1 MHDPLTGSAVDID
14 NSGLSRDGMVIIDD
28 MRINLNQ
35 SNYAIQL
42 QDVNAEIHG
51 LDLSGDNG
59 GVFWSAGDSITSYLS
74 TSIISGNGGSCFD
87 IVDHSEL
94 LVNNLGL
101 ACATGSKPTVE
112 SSIVY
117 FTEYGIITG
126 TGHENT
132 FHLE

>member
-1 MHDPLTGSAVDID
+1 
-14 NSGLSRDGMVIIDD
+14 

-51 LDLSGDNG
+51 LDLSEIMEAFSERCDAI
-59 GVFWSAGDSITSYLS
+59 SSYLS

-94 LVNNLGL
+94 VVNNLGL

-112 SSIVY
+112 SSFVN
-117 FTEYGIITG
+117 FTDSGDSEQGMKLLSI
-126 TGHENT
+126 
-132 FHLE
+132 